1 MSSFDAKK
9 YVETQRQDWDRVA
22 PAWEKWDRH
31 LDQNLAFINYRL
43 IGDARLRTGY
53 HVLDIGCGT
62 GYPAILAAQAV
73 GNQGAVVAL
82 DLSEGM
88 LAVARRKAG
97 GLGLSNLVFQAGD
110 VTTLPFDPASFD
122 AVISRFCLMF
132 LPEIGRTVHEIARV
146 LRPGGYVAAAVWS
159 TADKNP
165 FIRIP
170 MEALR
175 RFIDIPTPA
184 PDQPGIFRLSR
195 QGDLSGMMEGAGL
208 ARIADEE
215 VTGESLFESA
225 EEYLANIKEMAAP
238 LQPLMGKLTPE
249 QKAEAE
255 AAMKESVSRYQ
266 KGGRIALPMTY
277 RVVVARKP

>member
-31 LDQNLAFINYRL
+31 LDQNLAFISYRL

-73 GNQGAVVAL
+73 GSEGMVVGL
-82 DLSEGM
+82 DLSEEM

-97 GLGLSNLVFQAGD
+97 VLGLSNLVFQTRD
-110 VTTLPFDPASFD
+110 VTTLPFDSASFD

-132 LPEIGRTVHEIARV
+132 LPETGRTVHEIARI

-159 TADKNP
+159 SADKNP
-165 FIRIP
+165 FIRTP
-170 MEALR
+170 MEILR
-175 RFIDIPTPA
+175 RFIDIPAPS

-195 QGDLSGMMEGAGL
+195 PGDLLGMMEGVGL
-208 ARIADEE
+208 AGIADDEI
-215 VTGESLFESA
+215 TGESFFESA

-238 LQPLMGKLTPE
+238 LQPLLGKLTPE
-249 QKAEAE
+249 QKGEAE
-255 AAMKESVSRYQ
+255 AMMKESVNRYQ
-266 KGGRIALPMTY
+266 KGGKIILPMAY
-277 RVVVARKP
+277 RVVIARKP